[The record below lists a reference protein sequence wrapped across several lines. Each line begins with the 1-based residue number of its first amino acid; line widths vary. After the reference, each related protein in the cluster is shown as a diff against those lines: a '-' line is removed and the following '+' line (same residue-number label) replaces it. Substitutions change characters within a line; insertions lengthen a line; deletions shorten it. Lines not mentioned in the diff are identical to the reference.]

1 MGWKTMRNVLRL
13 LACLCLMT
21 VGFAVAPAANAT
33 NIGHEGCTPGYWKT
47 HTDNWQ
53 ETTPSAL
60 VKDLYADARAN
71 VADKT
76 LLVALDGGGGPG
88 ADGAATI
95 LARAAVASWLN
106 AAHEGV
112 GFPWRRATTGLDG
125 RPALVPTV
133 NAAFASGDRATMLD
147 LASRLDTDNNLGC
160 PLN

>member
-1 MGWKTMRNVLRL
+1 MGWNMRNLVRL
-13 LACLCLMT
+13 LACMCLMT
-21 VGFAVAPAANAT
+21 VGLVAAPAANAT
-33 NIGHEGCTPGYWKT
+33 NIGHEGCTPGYWKN

-60 VKDLYADARAN
+60 VKDLYANARAN
-71 VADKT
+71 VADET

-95 LARAAVASWLN
+95 LARAAVAAWLN

-112 GFPWRRATTGLDG
+112 GYPWRRASGGLDG

-133 NAAFASGDRATMLD
+133 NAAFASGDRATMLA
-147 LASRLDTDNNLGC
+147 LASQLDTDNNLGC
-160 PLN
+160 PLS